1 MGEPSAEQDVRRE
14 QLRQTAL
21 GAWNAGRID
30 EAARAFATLSRDVPT
45 DAGIH
50 GNLGVALRRLGR
62 PAAAIASYRRAL
74 ALSPAEANVLSNLG
88 NALRDLGRLEDAE
101 TWLRRA
107 VRRAPDNLSFSYNL
121 ALVLRDRRQHAEARG
136 LLEALA
142 AAKPDDGD
150 IAWDLALSRLYERDW
165 ARGLAGYEARWRLAR
180 APRRA
185 LPGPRLKP
193 GVAVAGRRVF
203 LHAEQGFGD
212 ALQFARF
219 VPALAAQGAI
229 VLLESLPDLAPLFAT
244 LPGVRQVV
252 IAGTPP
258 PAYDL
263 WAPMLSLPHLLGLS
277 DALFSVQTPYLAPPA
292 TPALLAPRPP
302 GARLAV
308 GLIWAGKPVPRDRS
322 WPLET
327 LLPLLDNP
335 QVVFHSLQLGP
346 RAADLA
352 ALGVEHLVAED
363 ITPRLRSFADT
374 ARAMADLD
382 LIISID
388 SAPAHLAG
396 ALGRPVWTLLRYVS
410 DWRWG
415 DEGQTTGWYP
425 SMRLF
430 RQPAPDDFTTPVA
443 DMARALRDAAL
454 S

>member
-1 MGEPSAEQDVRRE
+1 
-14 QLRQTAL
+14 
-21 GAWNAGRID
+21 
-30 EAARAFATLSRDVPT
+30 
-45 DAGIH
+45 
-50 GNLGVALRRLGR
+50 
-62 PAAAIASYRRAL
+62 
-74 ALSPAEANVLSNLG
+74 
-88 NALRDLGRLEDAE
+88 
-101 TWLRRA
+101 
-107 VRRAPDNLSFSYNL
+107 
-121 ALVLRDRRQHAEARG
+121 
-136 LLEALA
+136 
-142 AAKPDDGD
+142 
-150 IAWDLALSRLYERDW
+150 
-165 ARGLAGYEARWRLAR
+165 
-180 APRRA
+180 
-185 LPGPRLKP
+185 
-193 GVAVAGRRVF
+193 VF

-229 VLLESLPDLAPLFAT
+229 ILLESLPELASLFAT

-258 PAYDL
+258 PPYDL

-277 DALFSVQTPYLAPPA
+277 DDLFSVRPPYLSPPA

-308 GLIWAGKPVPRDRS
+308 GLTWAGKPVPRDRS

-352 ALGVEHLVAED
+352 TLGVEHLVAPD
-363 ITPRLRSFADT
+363 LTPRLHTFADT

-415 DEGQTTGWYP
+415 DAGKTTAWYP

-430 RQPAPDDFTTPVA
+430 RQPDPADFTTPVA
-443 DMARALRDAAL
+443 EMAAALRDAGL
-454 S
+454 F